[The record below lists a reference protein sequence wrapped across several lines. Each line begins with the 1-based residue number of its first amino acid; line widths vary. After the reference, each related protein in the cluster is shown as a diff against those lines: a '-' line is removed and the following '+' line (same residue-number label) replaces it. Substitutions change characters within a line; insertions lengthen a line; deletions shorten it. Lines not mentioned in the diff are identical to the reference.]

1 MIAYALLTA
10 GLYVVLLYPFQGLTF
25 FGGYADFGRVG
36 VGIPIA
42 FSFLFGPAAAWGTA
56 IGNVIRDILESHLDP
71 SSFFGFIGNFLLG
84 YVPYKLWRAISA
96 EEPDLRSI
104 KKFTLFA
111 GIAVLACILCGIV
124 IGWGLYWLGYTPFM
138 PTVLIIAVTN
148 ALWAVIVGSIV
159 LALSYGFVSKRKIL
173 YPDIIQ
179 LEEKKLSWNKTKSL
193 AILALIVSVVLCIA
207 TAIFFSVSPFLL
219 LPFVALSLVAT
230 GIACK

>member
-1 MIAYALLTA
+1 MLCSPQDYT
-10 GLYVVLLYPFQGLTF
+10 LYYFILFKASLFSEDTLILAELAWAFRLQSRSFSDQQPRGEQQLATLSVTF
-25 FGGYADFGRVG
+25 LSL
-36 VGIPIA
+36 I
-42 FSFLFGPAAAWGTA
+42 W
-56 IGNVIRDILESHLDP
+56 DP

-96 EEPDLRSI
+96 EELDLRSI
-104 KKFTLFA
+104 KKFALFV

-159 LALSYGFVSKRKIL
+159 LALFYGFVSKRKIL
-173 YPDIIQ
+173 YTDIIQ
-179 LEEKKLSWNKTKSL
+179 QEEKKLSWNKTKSL